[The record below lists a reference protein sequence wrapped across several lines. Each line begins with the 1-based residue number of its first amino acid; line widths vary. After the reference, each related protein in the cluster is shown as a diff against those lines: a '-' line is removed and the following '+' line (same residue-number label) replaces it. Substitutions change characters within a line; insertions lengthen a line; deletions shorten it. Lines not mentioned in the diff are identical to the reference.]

1 MKRINVLSENISP
14 NQRRLRLKELSGQVL
29 TDKEKNR
36 ISELVSMI
44 NPSKYHNRMKPINS
58 TLKSMEVDDEFEL
71 GDSTEDDIREYVRG
85 LLRKKFEEEMEDD
98 EFEME
103 LNDMIEELEDEMM
116 MDEILEEMGY
126 EFDQKNSEIIRSIY
140 LYIVM
145 KKKKNYYI
153 KKEKSSSTKWIQ
165 KSGQSVDDITFSDG
179 IREIGFEEWL
189 QEEFK
194 H

>member
-1 MKRINVLSENISP
+1 MKRVNVLSENISP
-14 NQRRLRLKELSGQVL
+14 NQRRLRFKELSGQVL
-29 TDKEKNR
+29 TDKEKKR
-36 ISELVSMI
+36 ISEVVSMVE
-44 NPSKYHNRMKPINS
+44 PTKYHNRMNP
-58 TLKSMEVDDEFEL
+58 LKSMEMDDEEFEL
-71 GDSTEDDIREYVRG
+71 GDSSEDDIREYVRS
-85 LLRKKFEEEMEDD
+85 LLRKKFQEEMEDD

-126 EFDQKNSEIIRSIY
+126 EFEQKNSEKQRSIY

-145 KKKKNYYI
+145 RKKKNYYI

-165 KSGQSVDDITFSDG
+165 KSGQSIDDITFSDG
-179 IREIGFEEWL
+179 IREIGFDEWL

-194 H
+194 